1 MAQEPI
7 EMVSLKQF
15 IRLMLPV
22 ITTNLAS
29 ALPSFAHHGD
39 AGRYEDEVMAV
50 SGTVITLQFMNPHS
64 RLILDV
70 IDENGE
76 TVRWHA
82 EFGNPVRMNSEFGWT
97 RHTLKSGDK
106 VVLLGRRLK
115 SGAPYINLTERAQVV
130 LANTGAEIY
139 RTRDFSEINAPVPP
153 RR

>member
-1 MAQEPI
+1 MISPI
-7 EMVSLKQF
+7 QF
-15 IRLMLPV
+15 IRLILPV
-22 ITTNLAS
+22 ITINLVT

-50 SGTVITLQFMNPHS
+50 SGTVVTLQFMNPHS

-70 IDENGE
+70 TDENGE
-76 TVRWHA
+76 PVRWHA

-97 RHTLKSGDK
+97 RHTLKPGDK

-130 LANTGAEIY
+130 LASTGAEIY
-139 RTRDFSEINAPVPP
+139 RTRDFSEINSPVPP